1 MMGFMIGVIV
11 GAALGI
17 VVMGIL
23 HDMDYQYPDEEDQGE
38 DEEV

>member
-1 MMGFMIGVIV
+1 MLGFLLGAIV
-11 GAALGI
+11 GAAIGI
-17 VVMGIL
+17 ILMGLL